1 MNKDAISKA
10 KDRIVHY
17 SRALLAIFDG
27 EDDGDVDDDLLAN
40 LSQIVNGMCV
50 HAYARVCVC
59 MCMHVHV
66 CMYVRVCMC
75 MCVHAC
81 MCVCVCLCM
90 YVCAYVAFMYPCM

>member
-66 CMYVRVCMC
+66 CVYVRVCMC

-90 YVCAYVAFMYPCM
+90 YVCAYVAFMYACM